1 MEENNKVISK
11 HKNAKIVRTTAL
23 TFVCFVLGI
32 LIAMQYKNIREM
44 KAKDELSYNTI
55 YEYQRQLIKMQD
67 EIDVLSKEKAEL
79 QKKVDLFESGLP
91 TQQVEHLQNELKS
104 VKTFA
109 GLTKVKGP
117 GLEIE
122 IELSNPAD
130 LPTAGNLIL
139 LLLNELKSASAQAIS
154 VNGVRLVSMS
164 DVRVVGN
171 ALTIDGK
178 VYGQPI
184 IVSAIGEP
192 ISMMSAITMIGGVRD
207 QFYRVFGV
215 DVSISIT
222 SREITMDSY
231 DITSIDKKT
240 NLLLAIVE

>member
-1 MEENNKVISK
+1 MNVENKVISK
-11 HKNAKIVRTTAL
+11 HKNARLIRTTAL

-55 YEYQRQLIKMQD
+55 YEYQRELIKMQE
-67 EIDVLSKEKAEL
+67 EIDTLSKEKAEL
-79 QKKVDLFESGLP
+79 QTKVEMFEKGIP
-91 TQQVEHLQNELKS
+91 TQQVEHLQNELKN

-109 GLTKVKGP
+109 GLTKVTGA

-122 IELSNPAD
+122 IELSNPSD
-130 LPTAGNLIL
+130 LPTAGSLIL
-139 LLLNELKSASAQAIS
+139 LLLNELKSSSAQAIS

-171 ALTIDGK
+171 ALTIDGQ

-184 IVSAIGEP
+184 YISAIGEP
-192 ISMMSAITMIGGVRD
+192 ISMNSAITMRDGVRD
-207 QFYRVFGV
+207 QFYRVFGL
-215 DVSISIT
+215 DVSFSIT
-222 SREITMDSY
+222 QKQITMDAY
-231 DITSIDKKT
+231 DITKLDKKI
-240 NLLLAIVE
+240 NLLSLLTE